1 MIPQCLS
8 LFFFSFPWLINLSL
22 HIILLKPWNVGFLPA
37 STNHHL
43 MQLSTQF
50 YQCLCRSLLGA
61 LLFPPPQ
68 STTISPKTSSMFR
81 LGGLHHRIR
90 HSHWPALDIIHPTE
104 GLVISRP
111 VPLRLYSRT
120 DISLTG
126 FSHQIPPRLFSC
138 PQFIVLRY
146 LISFSMLFTQ
156 VNCSE
161 NVLWQQFCNSSNLR

>member
-1 MIPQCLS
+1 MTDQFIFPHHSPLTMKCRFSPCFNKPS
-8 LFFFSFPWLINLSL
+8 LDATQHSVLPVPLQISLRGFTVSTPSIHDHFSKDFK
-22 HIILLKPWNVGFLPA
+22 HV
-37 STNHHL
+37 
-43 MQLSTQF
+43 QV
-50 YQCLCRSLLGA
+50 
-61 LLFPPPQ
+61 
-68 STTISPKTSSMFR
+68 
-81 LGGLHHRIR
+81 GGLHHRIR
-90 HSHWPALDIIHPTE
+90 HSHWPALDVIHPTE

-126 FSHQIPPRLFSC
+126 FSHQIPPQLFSC